1 VKAIGGTEALA
12 RSRDLRRS
20 ATEAERILWRELRN
34 RRLEGAKF
42 RRQVWVGPFVAD
54 FLCVEAKLVIEAD
67 GSQHG
72 ENREYDVGRDA
83 YLRNE
88 GYLVIRVW
96 NNEVTANLPG
106 VLETIR
112 CALLERVPSPS
123 HSAAPS
129 GPLPLPQGEEMK

>member
-1 VKAIGGTEALA
+1 MKAIGGTEALA